1 MQSTALSLP
10 IAPYT
15 DKAGKGM
22 SQGAAEQLLASS
34 GRYIGPGGGTAFR
47 DGDVYLYAFHYYDGQ
62 ANGASKLQIRP
73 ISFSLGGPSTSARE
87 ATYGQ
92 APRA

>member
-1 MQSTALSLP
+1 MVGRATK
-10 IAPYT
+10 ITGPYV

-22 SQGAAEQLLASS
+22 SQGAAEELLASS

-47 DGDVYLYAFHYYDGQ
+47 NGDGYLYAFHYYDGQ

-73 ISFSLGGPSTSARE
+73 ITFTDDWPLLGP
-87 ATYGQ
+87 
-92 APRA
+92 PIFP